1 MKNTKSTVRISYF
14 VAQEEK
20 SHVGLVDDNLVNYPY
35 KKHHIKYLDKYILLY
50 YIILYYI
57 LN

>member
-20 SHVGLVDDNLVNYPY
+20 SHLGLVDDDWVNYPY
-35 KKHHIKYLDKYILLY
+35 KKHYIKYIDKYILLY
-50 YIILYYI
+50 YIIL
-57 LN
+57 